1 MTKSGIISKK
11 CISVM
16 EVSTSFLLLVLIID
30 PLSNRL
36 IRLHGSVK
44 LHLVSELLLI
54 IIITLL
60 THLSYC
66 KIGAFLLVCF

>member
-54 IIITLL
+54 IITLL